1 MKPQTYAR
9 FTSLVSSILSGN
21 FFSYKLML
29 GSCVQQ
35 AQNLLFKSS
44 PFQGDYPP

>member
-1 MKPQTYAR
+1 MQGLHLLWAPSFR
-9 FTSLVSSILSGN
+9 N
-21 FFSYKLML
+21 FFSHKLML